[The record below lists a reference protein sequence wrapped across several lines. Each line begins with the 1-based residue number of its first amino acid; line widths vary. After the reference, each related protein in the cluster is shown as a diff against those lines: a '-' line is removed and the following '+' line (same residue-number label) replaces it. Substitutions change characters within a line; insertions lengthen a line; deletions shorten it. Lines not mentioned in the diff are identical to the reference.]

1 MEYAKDVIF
10 NLDCRRENL
19 IRNLK
24 GVSIRIY
31 RVFIIVLNFL
41 KKWTSILW
49 NIIKRNK
56 IISAT
61 LAILAILMIAD
72 FMLINIFMKIFA
84 TLY

>member
-10 NLDCRRENL
+10 NLECRRENL
-19 IRNLK
+19 VRNLK
-24 GVSIRIY
+24 GISTRIY
-31 RVFIIVLNFL
+31 SISIVVFNFV

-49 NIIKRNK
+49 DIIRRNK

-61 LAILAILMIAD
+61 LALLAILMIAD

>member
-10 NLDCRRENL
+10 NLECRRENL
-19 IRNLK
+19 VRNLK
-24 GVSIRIY
+24 GISTRIY
-31 RVFIIVLNFL
+31 SISIVVFNFV

>member
-10 NLDCRRENL
+10 NLECRRENL
-19 IRNLK
+19 VRNLK
-24 GVSIRIY
+24 GISTRIY
-31 RVFIIVLNFL
+31 SISIVVFNFV

-49 NIIKRNK
+49 DIIRRNK

>member
-10 NLDCRRENL
+10 NLECRRENL
-19 IRNLK
+19 VRNLK
-24 GVSIRIY
+24 GISTRIY
-31 RVFIIVLNFL
+31 SISIVVFNFV

-49 NIIKRNK
+49 DIIRRNK

-72 FMLINIFMKIFA
+72 FMLINIFVKIFA